1 MNIYLVIACLLPAIG
16 LGAYVTIDVIANH
29 VEEMYK
35 SIKDY
40 KAWKNDYWLDE

>member
-1 MNIYLVIACLLPAIG
+1 MNIYLVVACFLPAIG
-16 LGAYVTIDVIANH
+16 LVLYAVINVIANRI
-29 VEEMYK
+29 EEMYK